1 MGMGGQHHALAVL
14 HTQEWSGT
22 HSIGGIV
29 HVHNNI
35 LLQAY
40 WYVTDA
46 QAIFFIKA
54 QYWIYYIWNW
64 HTQVKS
70 NSKLL
75 YTSTISTFKKL
86 YLKVPLCLRDIWRR
100 IWQVC
105 THWHQLLCII
115 STNTLSTWMC
125 QVVKLA
131 VTVLSRNSLEAQCS
145 D

>member
-14 HTQEWSGT
+14 HTREWFGT
-22 HSIGGIV
+22 HSIGDTV

-46 QAIFFIKA
+46 QAIFSIKA

-75 YTSTISTFKKL
+75 YTSTISTFNKL
-86 YLKVPLCLRDIWRR
+86 YLKFLCVWE
-100 IWQVC
+100 
-105 THWHQLLCII
+105 I
-115 STNTLSTWMC
+115 SGGEYDKYVHTDTNYL
-125 QVVKLA
+125 V
-131 VTVLSRNSLEAQCS
+131 
-145 D
+145 